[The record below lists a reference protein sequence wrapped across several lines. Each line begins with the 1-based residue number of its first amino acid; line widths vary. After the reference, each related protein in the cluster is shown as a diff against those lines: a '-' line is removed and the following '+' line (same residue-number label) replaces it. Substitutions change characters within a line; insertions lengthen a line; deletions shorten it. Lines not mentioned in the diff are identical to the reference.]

1 MTTRFAFLLS
11 VYFRT
16 RMPLKLCSS
25 SMSDVEAVTRLI
37 FDAFRG
43 SPVSEL
49 MYPFPT
55 SESIIIAT
63 IDSSLKTWGQDA
75 IERGIQV
82 NDLDTGE
89 LISYSSWFFYPPR
102 EGEDWKKLPEVQWPE
117 GWYHDNA
124 RTFQIT
130 HTEARN
136 RIMGS
141 KPYLCTGSPIH
152 LIRSAFTPSYP
163 ALTISVTS
171 SRPQRVSLVG

>member
-16 RMPLKLCSS
+16 RMPLKLRSS
-25 SMSDVEAVTRLI
+25 SKSDVEAVTRLI

-43 SPVSEL
+43 SPVSKL

-55 SESIIIAT
+55 SESIIVAT
-63 IDSSLKTWGQDA
+63 IDSSLKRWGQDA
-75 IERGIQV
+75 IERQIQV
-82 NDLDTGE
+82 NDSDTGE
-89 LISYSSWFFYPPR
+89 LISYSSWFFYPQR
-102 EGEDWKKLPEVQWPE
+102 EGEDWEKVPEVQWPE

-130 HTEARN
+130 HIEARN

-152 LIRSAFTPSYP
+152 LIRSAFTPSFS

-171 SRPQRVSLVG
+171 SRP